1 MNDLQMIMNT
11 FFEECSGSISDFSTN
26 SITGPDSYNQF
37 ISVPGRKIP
46 KIPLQGNSSAGQ
58 VTTKMQI
65 QIQQWKTFQS
75 LLQFL
80 EFRISSME

>member
-1 MNDLQMIMNT
+1 LFKKT
-11 FFEECSGSISDFSTN
+11 WYEECSGSISDFSIN
-26 SITGPDSYNQF
+26 SITRPDSYNQF

-65 QIQQWKTFQS
+65 EI
-75 LLQFL
+75 LA
-80 EFRISSME
+80 IMEKFIVVLTVQN

>member
-1 MNDLQMIMNT
+1 M
-11 FFEECSGSISDFSTN
+11 FEECSGSISDFSTN

-65 QIQQWKTFQS
+65 QILAIENVFKVYC
-75 LLQFL
+75 
-80 EFRISSME
+80 SSWSSE